1 MSNPHETPVL
11 KEVAAPPSLLQA
23 ALPYISIAR
32 PDHWFKNVF
41 MLAGVMLA
49 AFYSPD
55 QLGDFRLATLAAALM
70 ATCLVASSNYVIN
83 EILDAPTDRE
93 HPVKRHRPIP
103 AGLVKVPLAYMEWAA
118 LAAVGGA
125 LGWLINGPFLA
136 SLAALWFMG
145 LVYNVPPARL
155 KDLPYLDV
163 LTESVNNPLR
173 LLLGWFVVTPHIM
186 PPISLLASYWM
197 VGAFFM
203 ASKRFAEYRM
213 INDPRVAGDYRKSFR
228 HYNADRLLVSMFFY
242 ATSSTM
248 MLGVFIIRYKLELL
262 LATPFFA
269 GLFSYY
275 LHVTFKEDSPVQNP
289 ERLYREHGMVAYLA
303 FCVALF
309 VALMFISIPALYELF
324 NVTPS
329 KVQALWTF

>member
-1 MSNPHETPVL
+1 MRTASASFL
-11 KEVAAPPSLLQA
+11 S
-23 ALPYISIAR
+23 ALIPYASIAR

-49 AFYSPD
+49 AFYAPD
-55 QLGDFRLATLAAALM
+55 QLAGFHVGLLAAALL

-83 EILDAPTDRE
+83 EVLDAPTDRE
-93 HPVKRHRPIP
+93 HPVKRNRPIP
-103 AGLVKVPLAYMEWAA
+103 AGRVRVSVAYIEWAA
-118 LAAVGGA
+118 LAIVGAAIGYCVN
-125 LGWLINGPFLA
+125 IPFLA
-136 SLAALWFMG
+136 MLVALWVMG
-145 LVYNVPPARL
+145 LLYNVPPVRL

-173 LLLGWFVVTPHIM
+173 LLLGWFVVTPNIL
-186 PPISLLASYWM
+186 PPVSLLVSYWM

-213 INDPRVAGDYRKSFR
+213 INDPHVAGQYRKSFR
-228 HYNADRLLVSMFFY
+228 FYTADRLLVSMFFY
-242 ATSSTM
+242 AASSAM

-275 LHVTFKEDSPVQNP
+275 LRVTLKDDSPVQNP
-289 ERLYREHGMVAYLA
+289 ERLYKERGLVAYLSL
-303 FCVALF
+303 CLALF
-309 VALMFISIPALYELF
+309 VGLMFVSVPRLYDIF

-329 KVQALWTF
+329 QVQALWTF

>member
-1 MSNPHETPVL
+1 MSDASETSTL
-11 KEVAAPPSLLQA
+11 RAPSASPTLLGVVT
-23 ALPYISIAR
+23 PYFSIAR

-49 AFYSPD
+49 AFYAPN
-55 QLGDFRLATLAAALM
+55 QLEDFRWGLLAAALI

-83 EILDAPTDRE
+83 EILDAPTDLE
-93 HPVKRHRPIP
+93 HPVKKNRPIP
-103 AGLVKVPLAYMEWAA
+103 SGLVKVGVAYFEWAL
-118 LAAVGGA
+118 LAVVGAAIGYFV
-125 LGWLINGPFLA
+125 NMPFLI
-136 SLAALWFMG
+136 SLVALWVMG
-145 LVYNVPPARL
+145 LLYNVPPLRL
-155 KDLPYLDV
+155 KDWPYLDV

-173 LLLGWFVVTPHIM
+173 LLLGWFVVAPNIL
-186 PPISLLASYWM
+186 PPVSLMVSYWM

-213 INDPRVAGDYRKSFR
+213 INDPHIAGQYRKSFKF
-228 HYNADRLLVSMFFY
+228 YTDDRLLVSMFFY
-242 ATSSTM
+242 AAASAM

-275 LHVTFKEDSPVQNP
+275 LHVTLKKDSPVQNP
-289 ERLYREHGMVAYLA
+289 ERLYKERGMVAYLA
-303 FCVALF
+303 VCLALF
-309 VALMFISIPALYELF
+309 IGLMFVSVPRLYNLF

-329 KVQALWTF
+329 QVQALWTF